1 MLCSLETLM
10 QNCMFCIIFVPKQSL
25 FTTIYPRDLMRS
37 FECCFL
43 ILTCIV
49 AQYEKLKRAKMYKLE
64 KYKIFLGWSVQGSL
78 FRWKSSERF
87 KIHSVRKLA
96 EENDSIMSPWS
107 LHQME
112 RCERAGAYSCFKLTY
127 TQSFHT

>member
-1 MLCSLETLM
+1 
-10 QNCMFCIIFVPKQSL
+10 
-25 FTTIYPRDLMRS
+25 
-37 FECCFL
+37 
-43 ILTCIV
+43 
-49 AQYEKLKRAKMYKLE
+49 MYKFE

-112 RCERAGAYSCFKLTY
+112 RCERARRLFLLQANI
-127 TQSFHT
+127 HTVFSYVRILFSQPGLNILIFLWI